1 MLALSGVMVS
11 PRVVAENTRLKKNIY
26 KGVILLNHLVTKK
39 KRNGMEEREEEVNQ
53 NSRPKKQDGTAGHWG
68 SSALLF

>member
-11 PRVVAENTRLKKNIY
+11 QRVVAENTRLKKNIY

-39 KRNGMEEREEEVNQ
+39 KEMEW
-53 NSRPKKQDGTAGHWG
+53 KKEKRK
-68 SSALLF
+68 